1 MTPKS
6 RQKENRHNSCES
18 KNNDSK
24 KRKPSALS
32 RVTFIRKKALNQ
44 TWGKNSMETKSNKL
58 TLSTNNRSSF
68 KEVDRT
74 LQIANNNRQCRL
86 NITFG
91 DN

>member
-1 MTPKS
+1 
-6 RQKENRHNSCES
+6 
-18 KNNDSK
+18 
-24 KRKPSALS
+24 
-32 RVTFIRKKALNQ
+32 
-44 TWGKNSMETKSNKL
+44 METKSNKL